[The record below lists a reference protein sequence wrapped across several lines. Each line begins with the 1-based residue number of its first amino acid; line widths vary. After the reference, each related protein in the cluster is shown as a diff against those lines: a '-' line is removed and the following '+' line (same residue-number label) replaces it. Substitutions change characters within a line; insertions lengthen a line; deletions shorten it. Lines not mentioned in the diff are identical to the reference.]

1 MSETRQNFLGL
12 DWGSSKIGVALAHE
26 ETRLALAY
34 GALSNDDK
42 LLDALGTLFDQ
53 EEIGTVVI
61 GVHKSDTYHGEHEGE
76 KLGKQIADRF
86 KVAVEYQDEM
96 FTSKMAQQNL
106 ISKGYSQ
113 VSAHDDAEAASILLQ
128 SFLEKKS

>member
-1 MSETRQNFLGL
+1 MSNYLGL

-34 GALSNDDK
+34 GVLPNDST
-42 LLDALGTLFDQ
+42 LMDALGALFEQ

-61 GVHKSDTYHGEHEGE
+61 GVHKSDAYQGEHEGE
-76 KLGKQIADRF
+76 KLGKKIAERF
-86 KVAVEYQDEM
+86 QVAIEYQDEM

-106 ISKGYSQ
+106 LSKGYNQ

-128 SFLEKKS
+128 SWLDRKG

>member
-1 MSETRQNFLGL
+1 MNYLGL
-12 DWGSSKIGVALAHE
+12 DWGKAKIGVSLAHE

-34 GALSNDDK
+34 GVLPNDDT